1 MAERNLDQEQN
12 TVEKPNEGQPIPI
25 KLKTKNEEP
34 IRVTDKRFWVQPEN
48 ASNRGETSV
57 SLKPSYVE
65 ELEKKLSDSQKRL
78 DELIAAYRALKVDTA
93 AETQKARER
102 IQNEYNKRL
111 VQARADVARKFI
123 NVLENLDRA
132 LTATQESKNFE
143 SLLEGVK
150 LIRNQFNTALSDL
163 GLEEIKVKG
172 EPFNPEIAEAV
183 QTAEVENEAEDNLVL
198 EVISKGYR
206 INDTLVRPAQVK
218 VGVSKAPI
226 PESAAS

>member
-48 ASNRGETSV
+48 ESNRGETSF

-172 EPFNPEIAEAV
+172 EPFNPEIAKAV